1 MGDVWGGNGGRSGA
15 VHRSGGRNGHTD
27 RGAVPVPY
35 ELQAVSD
42 EKVFSDKDMLY
53 ERRGRMREGEGTI
66 SDGPIQPVGD
76 RAEGEGNAVPCDIE
90 HGRRV
95 FVGAVA
101 RDHGGKS
108 VHKIH

>member
-1 MGDVWGGNGGRSGA
+1 MGDVGGGNGGRSGA

-53 ERRGRMREGEGTI
+53 ERRGRMRQGEGAV